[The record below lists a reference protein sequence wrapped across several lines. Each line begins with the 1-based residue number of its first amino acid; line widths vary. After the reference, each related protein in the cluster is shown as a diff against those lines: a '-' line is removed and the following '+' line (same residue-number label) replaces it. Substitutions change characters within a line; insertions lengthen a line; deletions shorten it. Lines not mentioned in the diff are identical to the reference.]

1 MQDFNTLARWHE
13 NGTELS
19 IDQYMALVGGIA
31 QLKAQIAELQ
41 EDGAREN
48 LRIELIEE
56 QHIAAIDLMRE
67 IKGALRYT
75 TAKAIKQAIC
85 DAIDDSL
92 FEF

>member
-19 IDQYMALVGGIA
+19 IDQYKALVGGIT
-31 QLKAQIAELQ
+31 QLIAELQ
-41 EDGAREN
+41 EDDARKK

-56 QHIAAIDLMRE
+56 QHIAAIDLMRK
-67 IKGALRYT
+67 IQGALRYT
-75 TAKAIKQAIC
+75 TAKTIKQAINE
-85 DAIDDSL
+85 AIDDSL